1 MCSQPQKSKIK
12 AEKAQN
18 YGIFQQNM
26 CVQLAVQSVS
36 QRNKTPLWAMEISPS
51 LGLVPP
57 PARPALDTV
66 WWGERKGRWVTM
78 GRLFDSIPMT
88 E

>member
-12 AEKAQN
+12 AEKAQK

-36 QRNKTPLWAMEISPS
+36 QRNKTPLTRVQAVYAKWFTLTYSTPRGVLPQGTLCLP
-51 LGLVPP
+51 LGY
-57 PARPALDTV
+57 
-66 WWGERKGRWVTM
+66 G
-78 GRLFDSIPMT
+78 I
-88 E
+88 

>member
-1 MCSQPQKSKIK
+1 MCSQPQNPKIK

-36 QRNKTPLWAMEISPS
+36 QTNKTPVWARLISP
-51 LGLVPP
+51 GRGFEPP
-57 PARPALDTV
+57 PDMATLETV
-66 WWGERKGRWVTM
+66 WWGERKGRVFTM
-78 GRLFDSIPMT
+78 G
-88 E
+88 

>member
-12 AEKAQN
+12 AEKAQK

-36 QRNKTPLWAMEISPS
+36 QRNKTPPVARDISPGFGR
-51 LGLVPP
+51 LPP
-57 PARPALDTV
+57 PVRAWADTV
-66 WWGERKGRWVTM
+66 
-78 GRLFDSIPMT
+78 
-88 E
+88 